1 MTSSE
6 IRKAFLDF
14 FVSKGHTIVPSAP
27 IVVKNDP
34 TLMFTNAGMN
44 QFKDIFL
51 GEAPAKYSRVV
62 DTQRCLRVSGKHN
75 DLEEVGI
82 DTYHHTMFEMLG
94 NWSFGDYFKKDAIA
108 WSWELLTEALKIDKD
123 RLYVTIFEG
132 DEKEGLPKDQ
142 EAFDFWALHI
152 APERILMGNK
162 KDNFWEMG
170 ETGPCGPCSEIHY
183 DNRPADERAKVPGAS
198 LVNGDSDQVIEIWN
212 NVFMQF
218 NRLKDGSLQPL
229 PAKHVDTG
237 MGFERLVRVI
247 QDKTSNY
254 DTDVFQ
260 HLIQFIA
267 EKSGKKYNAT
277 AKPGEEGW
285 NDAVAMRVLA
295 DHVRAVSF
303 TISDGQLPSNNK
315 AGYVI
320 RRILR
325 RAVRYQYQYL
335 GLKEP
340 FLNQLVP
347 LLAEQFKG
355 VFDELWNQ
363 KDFVQ
368 KVVLEEEVAFLRTL
382 EKGIEAF
389 GETISGLSGK
399 LHKVT
404 ELPEFN
410 GLGNKLKD
418 ALQKAIQLPK
428 SGGLSG
434 ALNDILPEIA
444 SQNLSGL
451 SNAINEALHI
461 PGNVA
466 FKLQDTYGFPIDL
479 TELMAREKGLTV
491 DMSGFEKAL
500 SEQKARSRAATA
512 IDTGDWVIVKDEDTT
527 EFTGYDETETIA
539 HIIKYRK
546 VTAKGKEQYQIVL
559 DKTPFYAES
568 GGQVGDTGEFVFPD
582 GEVINVTDTKKENAL
597 IVHFVDKLPSEEA
610 IDDVLTA
617 IVDPTR
623 RANIMSNHSATH
635 LLHAAMKQV
644 LGSHVN
650 QKGSLVNDEYLR
662 FDFSHFAKV
671 TEQELAQ
678 IEAIVNQ
685 KVRENI
691 PLKEERN
698 VAYQVAITSGVT
710 ALFGEK
716 YGEYVRVITFD
727 DNFSKELC
735 GGTHVKATGNIG
747 YFKIISESAVAA
759 GVRRIEAIT
768 GIGAENYINEQ
779 SLLIHQLKELLKNP
793 KDIGKSIESLL
804 DENSKLKKEIEKS
817 VLEKSAGLKNELA
830 KTAQHIN
837 GINFIA
843 EKVVLPNA
851 DAVKNLAYQLKDIVS
866 DLFLVL
872 AADFEGKPNITVMI
886 SENLVKDKGLNA
898 GNIVREL
905 AKEIQGGGGGQP
917 FFATAGGKDVSGLDR
932 VLEKAKG
939 FI

>member
-1 MTSSE
+1 MLSYLYLPLHAMITASE
-6 IRKAFLDF
+6 IRKAFLDYF
-14 FVSKGHTIVPSAP
+14 ASKGHTIVPSAP

-51 GEAPAKYSRVV
+51 GEAPAKYPRVV

-94 NWSFGDYFKKDAIA
+94 NWSFGDYFKKEAIA
-108 WSWELLTEALKIDKD
+108 WSWELLTEVYKIDKD

-132 DEKEGLPKDQ
+132 DDKEGLPKDQ
-142 EAFDFWALHI
+142 EAYDYWKQFVAEDHI
-152 APERILMGNK
+152 LLGNK

-170 ETGPCGPCSEIHY
+170 ETGPCGPCSEIHF
-183 DNRPADERAKVPGAS
+183 DNRTDAERLKVKGET
-198 LVNGDSDQVIEIWN
+198 LVNADHDQVIEIWN

-237 MGFERLVRVI
+237 MGFERLVRVL
-247 QDKTSNY
+247 QGKSSNY
-254 DTDVFQ
+254 DTDVFLG
-260 HLIQFIA
+260 LIDFIA
-267 EKSGKKYNAT
+267 EKSNKKYINA
-277 AKPGEEGW
+277 AKPGDADW
-285 NDAVAMRVLA
+285 NNAVAMRVLA
-295 DHVRAVSF
+295 DHIRAVSF
-303 TISDGQLPSNNK
+303 TIADGQLPSNNK

-335 GLKEP
+335 GFKEP
-340 FLNQLVP
+340 FLNTLVP

-355 VFDELWNQ
+355 VFDELWDQ

-368 KVVLEEEVAFLRTL
+368 KVVLEEETAFLRTL
-382 EKGIEAF
+382 DKGIAF
-389 GETISGLSGK
+389 FENEYRLATYQFGDKPFNPSLK
-399 LHKVT
+399 PDL
-404 ELPEFN
+404 FN
-410 GLGNKLKD
+410 G
-418 ALQKAIQLPK
+418 
-428 SGGLSG
+428 
-434 ALNDILPEIA
+434 EI
-444 SQNLSGL
+444 
-451 SNAINEALHI
+451 
-461 PGNVA
+461 A

-479 TELMAREKGLTV
+479 TELMARERGLSV
-491 DMSGFEKAL
+491 DMDGFNNAMQA
-500 SEQKARSRAATA
+500 QKTRSRAATA
-512 IDTGDWVIVKDEDTT
+512 IDTGDWVVLRDE
-527 EFTGYDETETIA
+527 ENNLFTGYDETESIA
-539 HIIKYRK
+539 HIVKYRK

-568 GGQVGDTGEFVFPD
+568 GGQVGDTGQLVFPD
-582 GEVINVTDTKKENAL
+582 GEILEVTDTKKENAL
-597 IVHFVDKLPSEEA
+597 IVHFVDELPTANA
-610 IDDVLTA
+610 ISDSLTA
-617 IVDPTR
+617 IVDPQR
-623 RANIMSNHSATH
+623 RTSIENNHSATH
-635 LLHAAMKQV
+635 LLHAALKQV
-644 LGSHVN
+644 LGTHVN
-650 QKGSLVNDEYLR
+650 QKGSLVNEEYLR

-671 TEQELAQ
+671 TDEELAR
-678 IEAIVNQ
+678 IETIVNE

-691 PLKEERN
+691 GLKEERN
-698 VAYQVAITSGVT
+698 IAYQVAITSGVT

-716 YGEYVRVITFD
+716 YGEFVRVITFD
-727 DNFSKELC
+727 DEYSKELC
-735 GGTHVKATGNIG
+735 GGTHVKATGQIG

-768 GIGAENYINEQ
+768 GISAENYINEQ
-779 SLLIHQLKELLKNP
+779 SKLVQQLKDLLKNP

-804 DENSKLKKEIEKS
+804 EENSKLKKELEKALIEKS
-817 VLEKSAGLKNELA
+817 SGLKDELA
-830 KTAQHIN
+830 KKVQNIN
-837 GINFIA
+837 GINLIA
-843 EKVVLPNA
+843 ERVALPNA

-872 AADFEGKPNITVMI
+872 ATEIDGKPGLSVMI

-917 FFATAGGKDVSGLDR
+917 FFATAGGKDAGGLD
-932 VLEKAKG
+932 KALAKVNS
-939 FI
+939 FIS